1 MARSDAVQ
9 GGIERV
15 AARFPDDAARLKS
28 LCIAEPSFREL
39 CEEYGLA
46 QASLALFEAMPD
58 AADRPEVPDYRAVIA
73 ELETEIGR
81 YLGEVRP
88 GR

>member
-1 MARSDAVQ
+1 MARADSAQAGVAQ
-9 GGIERV
+9 V
-15 AARFPDDAARLKS
+15 AARFPEEAGRLQG
-28 LCIAEPSFREL
+28 LAVTDPDFREL

-46 QASLALFEAMPD
+46 QESLARFEAMPD

-73 ELETEIGR
+73 ELETEISR
-81 YLGEVRP
+81 FLMEARP

>member
-1 MARSDAVQ
+1 MARDDSAEAGV
-9 GGIERV
+9 RLV
-15 AARFPDDAARLKS
+15 AAKFPEDAERLQRLSAADAR
-28 LCIAEPSFREL
+28 FREL

-46 QASLALFEAMPD
+46 RESLAVFEAMPD

-73 ELETEIGR
+73 ELEGEIGR
-81 YLGEVRP
+81 YLGGTPP